1 MVTQQ
6 KSGKK
11 NNRRLPGHFQ
21 RTSADYPEVIK
32 AYGDYAKAIE
42 AAGPLS
48 KREQRLVKLGL
59 SFGSRSEGAS
69 HSAVRKALEAGV
81 SPAEIEHAALLGM
94 TTIGFPNAM
103 ACLAWVKDVVAK
115 ENGQKK

>member
-1 MVTQQ
+1 MPKPQ

-11 NNRRLPGHFQ
+11 NGHRLPGHFQ
-21 RTSADYPEVIK
+21 QTSAEYPAVIK

-59 SFGSRSEGAS
+59 AFGSRSEGAS
-69 HSAVRKALEAGV
+69 HSAVRKALEAGL
-81 SPAEIEHAALLGM
+81 SPAEIEQAALLGM

-103 ACLAWVKDVVAK
+103 ACLAWVKDVVGSK
-115 ENGQKK
+115 TKKK